1 MTSHESA
8 TKSLDARVEDMLLD
22 AGAAGDVELRAAL
35 LSLGSLAVLPA
46 PAPSGDLAKLFAAA
60 KSSSRPATDAPG
72 DELAR
77 RRRRRTI
84 HRPTLLGIAL
94 IAGMGTGIG
103 GVAASS
109 PAPGQVSSLSVQELL
124 ADWSPSWS
132 LTAQPLATAMSTP
145 AETEAGEVTGQP
157 VPAAEPG
164 PLAPS
169 APLPVPPAHDAAGQ
183 LPLPQAAAAGRPG
196 AAPDLP
202 AQATQSNGGGARGQE
217 APEARGRAADDL
229 PDIAGSGAGE
239 PGPGLPAGVAG
250 NATAE
255 ESGVAENLVRPLA
268 EAARPVV
275 GAATGNP
282 APLENWL
289 RKFQR

>member
-8 TKSLDARVEDMLLD
+8 IKSLDARVEDMLLD
-22 AGAAGDVELRAAL
+22 AGAAGDAELRAAL
-35 LSLGSLAVLPA
+35 LSIGSLAVLPA
-46 PAPSGDLAKLFAAA
+46 PAPSGDLAKLFAATN
-60 KSSSRPATDAPG
+60 SSSRPAADAPG

-109 PAPGQVSSLSVQELL
+109 PAPGQVGSLSVQELL

-132 LTAQPLATAMSTP
+132 LTAQPLATGMSTP
-145 AETEAGEVTGQP
+145 AETEAAEVTGQP
-157 VPAAEPG
+157 IPAREPG
-164 PLAPS
+164 PIAS
-169 APLPVPPAHDAAGQ
+169 STPLPVAPQPDAVEQ
-183 LPLPQAAAAGRPG
+183 LPASRQSSAGRPG

-202 AQATQSNGGGARGQE
+202 DQASQNNGGDASGKQ
-217 APEARGRAADDL
+217 APETPGSAAAD
-229 PDIAGSGAGE
+229 PSITGRGAGE
-239 PGPGLPAGVAG
+239 TGPGLPAGAAG

-255 ESGVAENLVRPLA
+255 ESGLAGSLVKPLA
-268 EAARPVV
+268 EAVHPVL
-275 GAATGNP
+275 GAGQGRP
-282 APLENWL
+282 APLESWL
-289 RKFQR
+289 QKFQR